1 MARRFPLRST
11 TLLGGLLLVV
21 AGMLQLLAAAI
32 RWAPCFGP
40 VETLDLGDGII
51 ADTCALAEDHARDY
65 LWVSAPFE
73 VTPGAVLLAGI
84 ASLLLTV
91 FWLLWAVQLRGDPLG
106 ALLAVLSAADWLVAG
121 VPQLLAAASDG
132 TLGVLDPHP
141 LVSLAV
147 SLLALVVPV
156 VAAVRAAVHARR
168 KAAAVALEAP
178 AAQ

>member
-106 ALLAVLSAADWLVAG
+106 ALLAVLSAAGWLVALAAPAAPAAAVTVLAG
-121 VPQLLAAASDG
+121 CAFLAAAALG
-132 TLGVLDPHP
+132 T
-141 LVSLAV
+141 SR
-147 SLLALVVPV
+147 
-156 VAAVRAAVHARR
+156 RAPGSIVGMEIEVDRH
-168 KAAAVALEAP
+168 
-178 AAQ
+178 